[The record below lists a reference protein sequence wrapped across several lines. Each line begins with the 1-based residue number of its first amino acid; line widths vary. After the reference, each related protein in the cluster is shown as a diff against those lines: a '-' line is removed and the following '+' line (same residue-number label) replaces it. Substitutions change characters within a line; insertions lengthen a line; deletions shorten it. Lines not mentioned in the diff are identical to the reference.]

1 MMKTPVFYTLKSFL
15 SRSMQIRIRQ
25 AIARRK
31 RASVGDV
38 WPILESAGTPP
49 SGWKGWPDGKQFA
62 LVLTH
67 DVETARGVERCR
79 MIMDLE
85 ERLGFRSAFF
95 FVPERYKV
103 PVELREEMVR
113 RGFEVGV
120 HGLRHDMTLFRTE
133 KEFKRQAQD
142 INRYLKEWG
151 AVGFRSPYMIRNLSW
166 IRDHLNIEYDTSTF
180 DTDPFEPHPDGVGTI
195 FPFIVDGEED
205 GRPGYVELPCTLPQ
219 DLNLF
224 VLLGETGI
232 DVWKRKLDW
241 IATRGGMALFDTHPD
256 YMQGESSMVSD
267 EYPMQRYEEFLEHLR
282 IGYSGR
288 YWHALSRDVSLFWR
302 HNMKNNEPVYSSLSA
317 SCNDATNPQNG
328 SDSNN
333 GKVIWVDLDNT
344 PHVPFFRPII
354 KELRGRGYEVVVT
367 ARDAFQVC
375 DLARRMG
382 VACTQVGRHYGKN
395 RIMKVLGLFYRAFQ
409 LYRAIRKQRPT
420 LAVSHGSRS
429 QIILANILGIPS
441 VLIED
446 YEYAQFPP
454 LMRPTWRIVPEVIPD
469 AAVGGD
475 KSHIF
480 KYPGIKE
487 DVYVHDFQPDPAI
500 LDELGLRGAELIAV
514 VRPPAT
520 EAHYH
525 NPESELL
532 LDAVMQKLHA
542 APGVR
547 IVLLPRN
554 SRQGEEL
561 KARWPHYFANNKTVI
576 PKTAIEGLNLL
587 WHADLVVSGGGTM
600 NREAAALGVPV
611 YSIFRGKMGAVD
623 RHLAETGRL
632 VLLQSL
638 GDVAGKI
645 KVECRKPEEGDPLS
659 SLATFNRLTEQ
670 IVTLENRVAS
680 RES

>member
-1 MMKTPVFYTLKSFL
+1 MLRLPLFYALKSFFP
-15 SRSMQIRIRQ
+15 RSVQISLRK
-25 AIARRK
+25 AYARHI

-49 SGWKGWPDGKQFA
+49 PGWKGWPEGKQFA
-62 LVLTH
+62 VVLTH
-67 DVETARGVERCR
+67 DVESARGVERCR
-79 MIMDLE
+79 MIMDIE
-85 ERLGFRSAFF
+85 ERHGFRSAFN

-103 PVELREEMVR
+103 PSELRQEMVR
-113 RGFEVGV
+113 RGFEVAV
-120 HGLRHDMTLFRTE
+120 HGLRHDLSLFRSE

-142 INRYLKEWG
+142 INRYIKEWG
-151 AVGFRSPYMIRNLSW
+151 AVGFRSPYMIRNLGW
-166 IRDHLNIEYDTSTF
+166 IRDYLNIEYDTSTF
-180 DTDPFEPHPDGVGTI
+180 DTDPFEPQPDGVGTI
-195 FPFIVDGEED
+195 FPFIVDGNIG

-232 DVWKRKLDW
+232 DVWKRKLEW
-241 IATRGGMALFDTHPD
+241 IAARGGMALFDIHPD
-256 YMQGESSMVSD
+256 YMQGHDDMASD
-267 EYPMQRYEEFLEHLR
+267 EYPVQRYEEFLKHVH
-282 IGYSGR
+282 ICYTNQ
-288 YWHALSRDVSLFWR
+288 YWHALPREVASFWRFFQGQPAPVYRTMRTDCMVSL
-302 HNMKNNEPVYSSLSA
+302 SL
-317 SCNDATNPQNG
+317 QNG
-328 SDSNN
+328 SERKN

-409 LYRAIRKQRPT
+409 LYCAIRKQRPT

-429 QIILANILGIPS
+429 QIILAHILGIPS

-446 YEYAQFPP
+446 YEYAKFPP

-475 KSHIF
+475 KSHIL

-500 LDELGLRGAELIAV
+500 LDELGLRGANLIAV

-561 KARWPHYFANNKTVI
+561 KARWPQYFADSKTVI
-576 PKTAIEGLNLL
+576 PTTAIEGLNLL

-645 KVECRKPEEGDPLS
+645 KVECRKQEEGGPMS
-659 SLATFNRLTEQ
+659 SLETFNRLTEQ
-670 IVTLENRVAS
+670 IATLENRAAS